1 MDGGVEMNELDERQH
16 RSGIRWPALSTSFLA
31 ALAIAAHAQGPTTT
45 ATYGEYELEEIFVT
59 GSRIARPD
67 FESASPIVTVSREN
81 FVATGA
87 TSVEMV
93 MNRMPQLVPDQTNT
107 SNNPGLTGE
116 ARVQL
121 RGLSPYRT
129 LVLLDGRRV
138 VPSNSEGT
146 VDVNIIP
153 ASLVE
158 SVEIITGG
166 ASAVY
171 GADAVAGVINFKLKE
186 EFQGLQFDGSY
197 TRTEQGDG
205 DDYSVGITAGTGFAE
220 DRGSAYLYVGYT
232 ERSSVTY
239 DEREISRYPLGYFGP
254 GAGGIGPGGGF
265 LPLGSGSIQEGTI
278 PRLPASQEAFDALF
292 ESYGYPAGTVPYQRE
307 FGFNQDGSLFTMGDW
322 ETPGSVANFR
332 GERDD
337 FFFNDQR
344 YSFNYASWNYLQM
357 PLERVWSFGRG
368 SFEFGSGHEVFAQ
381 GLYADYSA
389 EMALAPS
396 PAAPL
401 WIPVSNPY
409 VSPDLKFL
417 LDSRADPAA
426 DLWLNKRLVE
436 LGPRTGLNEYAVYQ
450 LTAGI
455 DGPLLDR
462 WTYDAYAQYGR
473 NTRKETL
480 GGAVLRSRVHELT
493 YAPDGGQSICGE
505 FNLFG
510 VDRISKDCAAYI
522 SGSAVNRQEYEQTI
536 LEATVSGTLADLP
549 AGELRGVFGVMYKR
563 DEFFYDGADVAS
575 AYLDDGLADWAG
587 LNPYDDL
594 SGSDHNTDLYVEAL
608 IPVLADRTAVRK
620 LDVGLGYRYSDY
632 KLAGGADTWK
642 AELMYEPV
650 DPLLLRSS
658 LQRAV
663 RVPNI
668 FELYDPQLPQRW
680 DADPFYGGGD
690 PCEAGSEYRSGPDA
704 AGVEALCLAQGVPAG
719 LLPEFRDQDGAH
731 FGVEGGNPD
740 LEPETADTLTL
751 GFVLRS
757 WSSDPLWSSM
767 QMSLDWYRIEIED
780 AIETVY
786 FEDALNLCFDADVNP
801 DFRASNLWCGF
812 FSRDPAT
819 GEIAEITE
827 ILSNIDGFKVSGVD
841 LQLDWQVPV
850 GPGTAGFNAVVSWM
864 DYFEYIEPPGL
875 PTFNK
880 VGYAGGLYY
889 GRYWGIGDARP
900 EWKWIVNLQYAWPSF
915 AIGTRWNHVDG
926 VRDLYELFSD
936 EYEWE
941 DPFKSVAVPSYDYFS
956 LFLSYAAAEGVLAG
970 LSFTAG
976 VENLTDEDPPLMHSG
991 PGPNTDASQY
1001 DVFGRR
1007 YYARLSYRF

>member
-1 MDGGVEMNELDERQH
+1 MSALGVGLH
-16 RSGIRWPALSTSFLA
+16 REEVRWI
-31 ALAIAAHAQGPTTT
+31 ALAVPLIATAGIAAQAQDATTSP
-45 ATYGEYELEEIFVT
+45 TYGEQELEEIFVT

-67 FESASPIVTVSREN
+67 FESASPIVTVPREN

-93 MNRMPQLVPDQTNT
+93 MNRMPQLVPDQTST
-107 SNNPGLTGE
+107 SNNPGMTGE

-186 EFQGLQFDGSY
+186 DFDGLQFDGSY
-197 TRTEQGDG
+197 TQTEQGDG
-205 DDYSVGITAGTGFAE
+205 DDYSVGLTAGTGFAE
-220 DRGSAYLYVGYT
+220 GKGSAYLYVGYT
-232 ERSSVTY
+232 ERSSITY

-254 GAGGIGPGGGF
+254 DAGGVGPDGGF
-265 LPLGSGSIQEGTI
+265 LPLGSPFIQEGMI
-278 PRLPASQEAFDALF
+278 PGLRASQEAFDALF
-292 ESYGYPAGTVPYQRE
+292 ESYGHPAGTVPYQTQI
-307 FGFNQDGSLFTMGDW
+307 GFNQDGSLFTMGDGK
-322 ETPGSVANFR
+322 TPGSVANFR

-337 FFFNDQR
+337 FFFNDRR

-357 PLERVWSFGRG
+357 PLERVWSFGRA

-389 EMALAPS
+389 ESALAPS
-396 PAAPL
+396 PAWYL
-401 WIPVSNPY
+401 WVPATNPY

-417 LDSRADPAA
+417 LDSRSDPDADFFM
-426 DLWLNKRLVE
+426 LKRMVE
-436 LGPRTGLNEYAVYQ
+436 IGPRTMLSDNEVYQ

-462 WTYDAYAQYGR
+462 WTYDAYAQHGR
-473 NTRKETL
+473 NTRKETMD
-480 GGAVLRSRVHELT
+480 GAVLRSRVHELT

-510 VDRISKDCAAYI
+510 VDRISQECARHI
-522 SGSAVNRQEYEQTI
+522 SASAVNRQGYEQTI
-536 LEATVSGTLADLP
+536 AEATASGPLADLP
-549 AGELRGVFGVMYKR
+549 AGELRAVFGVMYKR

-575 AYLDDGLADWAG
+575 AYLEDGVEDWVG

-642 AELMYEPV
+642 AELLYEPV
-650 DPLLLRSS
+650 DPLLIRGS

-668 FELYDPQLPQRW
+668 FELYDPQLPELW
-680 DADPFYGGGD
+680 NAHPVYGDGD
-690 PCEAGSEYRSGPDA
+690 PCEAGWKYRTGPNA
-704 AGVEALCLAQGVPAG
+704 AGVEALCLAQGVPAE
-719 LLPEFRDQDGAH
+719 LLPAFTDQDGVH
-731 FGVEGGNPD
+731 RGVDGGNPD
-740 LEPETADTLTL
+740 LGPETADTLTL

-757 WSSDPLWSSM
+757 WSSDPLWSAM
-767 QMSLDWYRIEIED
+767 QLSLDWYRIEIED

-786 FEDALNLCFDADVNP
+786 FWDALNLCFDADVNP
-801 DFRASNLWCGF
+801 DFSNSNLWCGF
-812 FSRDPAT
+812 FSRDPVT
-819 GEIAEITE
+819 GEITDAMQ

-841 LQLDWQVPV
+841 LQLDWRVPA
-850 GPGTAGFNAVVSWM
+850 GPGTVGFNAVVSWM
-864 DYFEYIEPPGL
+864 DYFEYIQPPGL

-889 GRYWGIGDARP
+889 GRYWGLGDARP
-900 EWKWIVNLQYAWPSF
+900 EWKWIVNIQYAWSSF
-915 AIGTRWNHVDG
+915 ALGARWNHVDG
-926 VRDLYELFSD
+926 LRDLYELFS
-936 EYEWE
+936 EGYEWE
-941 DPFKSVAVPSYDYFS
+941 DPFKSVPVPSYDYFS
-956 LFLSYAAAEGVLAG
+956 AFFSYTAADGLLAG
-970 LSFTAG
+970 LSLTAG
-976 VENLTDEDPPLMHSG
+976 VENLTDKDPPLMHSG

-1001 DVFGRR
+1001 DVLGRR

>member
-1 MDGGVEMNELDERQH
+1 MDGGVEMELLGERLH
-16 RSGIRWPALSTSFLA
+16 RSGAGWPALLTLFLT
-31 ALAIAAHAQGPTTT
+31 AIAITTQAQEP
-45 ATYGEYELEEIFVT
+45 AASPMYGEQELEEIFVT

-81 FVATGA
+81 FIATGA

-93 MNRMPQLVPDQTNT
+93 MNRMPQLVPHQTNT
-107 SNNPGLTGE
+107 SNNPGMTGE
-116 ARVQL
+116 AKVQL

-197 TRTEQGDG
+197 TKTEQGDG
-205 DDYSVGITAGTGFAE
+205 DDYSVGLTAGTGFAE

-232 ERSSVTY
+232 ERSSITY
-239 DEREISRYPLGYFGP
+239 DEREISRYPLRYFGP
-254 GAGGIGPGGGF
+254 GAGGVGPGGGF
-265 LPLGSGSIQEGTI
+265 LPLGSGYIQEGMV
-278 PRLPASQEAFDALF
+278 PWLPASEEAFDALF
-292 ESYGYPAGTVPYQRE
+292 EAYGYPPGTLPYQTQ
-307 FGFNQDGSLFTMGDW
+307 FGFNQDGSLFTMGDG
-322 ETPGSVANFR
+322 TPGSVANFR

-337 FFFNDQR
+337 FFFNDRR

-357 PLERVWSFGRG
+357 PLERVWSFGRA
-368 SFEFGSGHEVFAQ
+368 SFEFDSGHEVFAQ

-389 EMALAPS
+389 EMAIAPS
-396 PAAPL
+396 TAWYL
-401 WIPVSNPY
+401 WVPVTNPY
-409 VSPDLKFL
+409 VSPDLKLL
-417 LDSRADPAA
+417 LDSRPDPTA
-426 DLWLNKRLVE
+426 DLFLFKRVVE
-436 LGPRTGLNEYAVYQ
+436 LGPRTALNEYDVYQ

-473 NTRKETL
+473 NTKKETL

-493 YAPDGGQSICGE
+493 FAPDGGESICGE

-522 SGSAVNRQEYEQTI
+522 SGAAVNRQEYEQTI
-536 LEATVSGTLADLP
+536 LEATASGPLADLP
-549 AGELRGVFGVMYKR
+549 AGELRAVFGVMYKR

-575 AYLDDGLADWAG
+575 TYLEDGLSDWVG
-587 LNPYDDL
+587 LNPYDDM

-650 DPLLLRSS
+650 DPLLIRSS

-668 FELYDPQLPQRW
+668 FELYDPQLPDRW
-680 DADPFYGGGD
+680 DSDPVWGWGD
-690 PCEAGSEYRSGPDA
+690 PCEAGSEYRSGPNA
-704 AGVEALCLAQGVPAG
+704 ARVEALCLAQGVPAE
-719 LLPEFRDQDGAH
+719 LMPEFRDRDGAH
-731 FGVEGGNPD
+731 FGVVGGNPD

-757 WSSDPLWSSM
+757 WSSDPLWSAM

-780 AIETVY
+780 AIETVS
-786 FEDALNLCFDADVNP
+786 FGDALELCFDADVNP
-801 DFRASNLWCGF
+801 DFSNSNLWCGA
-812 FSRDPAT
+812 FSRDSVT
-819 GEIAEITE
+819 GEIADITE

-841 LQLDWQVPV
+841 LQLDWQLPA
-850 GPGTAGFNAVVSWM
+850 GPGTVGLNAVVSWM
-864 DYFEYIEPPGL
+864 DYFEYIQPSGL
-875 PTFNK
+875 PTYNK
-880 VGYAGGLYY
+880 VGYVGGGAGY
-889 GRYWGIGDARP
+889 GRYWGIGEARP
-900 EWKWIVNLQYAWPSF
+900 EWKWIVNLQYAWSSF

-926 VRDLYELFSD
+926 LRDLVEALSD
-936 EYEWE
+936 AYEWE
-941 DPFKSVAVPSYDYFS
+941 DPYHSIPVPSYDYFS
-956 LFLSYAAAEGVLAG
+956 VFLSYSAADGVLAG
-970 LSFTAG
+970 LSITAG
-976 VENLTDEDPPLMHSG
+976 VENLTDEDPPLIDSG
-991 PGPNTDASQY
+991 PGIDTDASQY